1 MGNCFGSS
9 SGASDVD
16 PEERR
21 RQMAAAA
28 EKRQQQEDSRGMKD
42 PKGYKKKIEQLEKA
56 EKDASQ
62 RNYAGEAPLKV
73 NHSTLLHIV
82 YFSLDVVICDFVWKI
97 PKDLVFHFH
106 YARDIFF

>member
-42 PKGYKKKIEQLEKA
+42 PEGYKKKIEQLEKA

-73 NHSTLLHIV
+73 KHSTTLKH
-82 YFSLDVVICDFVWKI
+82 
-97 PKDLVFHFH
+97 
-106 YARDIFF
+106 

>member
-1 MGNCFGSS
+1 MYLSSTAWKYNAIDTMGNCFGS

-28 EKRQQQEDSRGMKD
+28 EKRLQQEESRGMKD
-42 PKGYKKKIEQLEKA
+42 PEGYKKKVEQLEKA

-62 RNYAGEAPLKV
+62 RNYAGEAPLKWQV
-73 NHSTLLHIV
+73 S
-82 YFSLDVVICDFVWKI
+82 
-97 PKDLVFHFH
+97 
-106 YARDIFF
+106 